1 MNLRCTLYSYVAR
14 QPILDM
20 NKNVIAYELL
30 FRDGKSNSF
39 PNIDPNQATSN
50 ILTNNHLTLGVEQVT
65 GDLPAYINFHA
76 ETIIR
81 RFPSFLDPKKMVIEI
96 LEDIEISSQLVES
109 VKSLK
114 EKGYTLALDDF
125 DFDPKWDVL
134 FPYIDI
140 IKVDV
145 LAFSLLEIS
154 KLVRKIPEMK
164 ITLLA
169 EKVETLEQFEKL
181 KMLGFTLFQGYFFAK
196 PEMLKQRKIT
206 TTKQKILDLIG
217 EASKVVLDNDVIS
230 EIFSTDPGL
239 TYKLLR
245 FINSPTYGNNQEITS
260 LKHALIY
267 IGELELKKFITLLAL
282 SDLSEGK
289 CDEVMRLS
297 LIRAKFCELISQTKL
312 DEVNPPKAFLTGI
325 LSMIDG
331 ILDHDLEFV
340 LNALPIHAEIK
351 SALRNDNNYLNDYL
365 TLAKLI
371 EKGCWQES
379 EALSNKIN
387 LTADYCFKEYQEAL
401 TWADGMLLNQ

>member
-14 QPILDM
+14 QPILDI
-20 NKNVIAYELL
+20 NQNVIAYELL

-50 ILTNNHLTLGVEQVT
+50 ILTNNHLTLGVELVT
-65 GDLPAYINFHA
+65 GNLPAYINFHA
-76 ETIIR
+76 ETLIQ
-81 RFPSFLDPKKMVIEI
+81 RFPSFLDPKKIVIEI
-96 LEDIEISSQLVES
+96 LEDIEISNQLIES

-134 FPYIDI
+134 FPYVDI

-154 KLVRKIPEMK
+154 KFVRKIADTKM
-164 ITLLA
+164 TLLA

-181 KMLGFTLFQGYFFAK
+181 KMLGFTSFQGYFFAK

-217 EASKVVLDNDVIS
+217 QASKVSLDNDVIS
-230 EIFSTDPGL
+230 DIFSSDPGL

-289 CDEVMRLS
+289 CEEVMRLS
-297 LIRAKFCELISQTKL
+297 LIRAKFCELISQTKQD
-312 DEVNPPKAFLTGI
+312 DENPPKAFLTGI

-331 ILDHDLEFV
+331 VLDHDLEFV
-340 LNALPIHAEIK
+340 LNVLPIHTEIK
-351 SALRNDNNYLNDYL
+351 SALRNDTNYLNDYL

-371 EKGCWQES
+371 EKGCWQEGEVIS
-379 EALSNKIN
+379 KKID
-387 LTADYCFKEYQEAL
+387 LTPDDCFKTYQEAL
-401 TWADGMLLNQ
+401 AWADGMLST

>member
-1 MNLRCTLYSYVAR
+1 LYSYVAR
-14 QPILDM
+14 QPILDI
-20 NKNVIAYELL
+20 NQNVIAYELL

-76 ETIIR
+76 ETLIR
-81 RFPSFLDPKKMVIEI
+81 RFPSFLDPKKIVIEV
-96 LEDIEISSQLVES
+96 LEDIEISNQLVES

-145 LAFSLLEIS
+145 LAFSILEIS
-154 KLVRKIPEMK
+154 KHIRKISN

-169 EKVETLEQFEKL
+169 EKVETLAQFEKL
-181 KMLGFTLFQGYFFAK
+181 KLLGFTLFQGYFFAK

-206 TTKQKILDLIG
+206 TTKQNILDLIG
-217 EASKVVLDNDVIS
+217 QASKVVLDNDLIS

-260 LKHALIY
+260 LKHALTY

-340 LNALPIHAEIK
+340 LNALPIHTEIK
-351 SALRNDNNYLNDYL
+351 SALRNDSNYLNDYL
-365 TLAKLI
+365 SLARLI
-371 EKGCWQES
+371 EKGRWQES
-379 EALSNKIN
+379 ENISKKIAL
-387 LTADYCFKEYQEAL
+387 TPDYCFETYQKAL
-401 TWADGMLLNQ
+401 AWADGMLSNQ